1 MNGKM
6 AFISNSACS
15 LLVCKKEIDFCIT
28 ALFLQPCY
36 SHLLVPGIFF
46 LLIVLDFLHNYII
59 CEKKL
64 FFSSS

>member
-46 LLIVLDFLHNYII
+46 VDCFG
-59 CEKKL
+59 
-64 FFSSS
+64 FSS